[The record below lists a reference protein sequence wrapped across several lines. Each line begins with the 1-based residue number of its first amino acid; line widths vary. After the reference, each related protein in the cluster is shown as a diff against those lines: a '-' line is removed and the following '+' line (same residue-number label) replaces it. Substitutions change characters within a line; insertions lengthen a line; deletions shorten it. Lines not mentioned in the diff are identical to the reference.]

1 MKTSLAFPALV
12 SGLILA
18 LPAAAAGFDCA
29 RATTAAEKMVC
40 ASPELSALDDH
51 MARYYAA
58 ARLALGE
65 GAQCL
70 QPDQREWLRRR
81 DRCTEATCLRQVYAE
96 RLAELDALQP
106 GATAIKDLSLLPA
119 NRPTLV
125 WIIPP
130 AADKFAAPDNP
141 SAKPIEMTGAILDEV
156 ATGDGFVLRGGKG
169 ERRLLVPLMLLDPA
183 TATRLS
189 AIAREASVFHARGHG
204 SAEPGGRSFDSS
216 RCIYLHRVGAA
227 GEGAVFP
234 DPTQP
239 HPGFKPHELAF
250 GTPRDGVARAEFRSE
265 RFFAVIL
272 KTFPKCTP
280 SEPERLKAQ
289 AMFPQQKV
297 FAARHGCEDT
307 PEENIAY
314 TNVDPKF
321 GFMALY
327 AGSTQAQAADTLRK
341 VKEAGGYPGANIR
354 EMQAVLV
361 FP

>member
-1 MKTSLAFPALV
+1 MTRGSAVFVMAAAMSAV
-12 SGLILA
+12 
-18 LPAAAAGFDCA
+18 PAAGASFDCA
-29 RATTAAEKMVC
+29 RATTPVEKMVC
-40 ASPELSALDDH
+40 ASPELSTLDEH

-65 GAQCL
+65 GGQCL

-81 DRCTEATCLRQVYAE
+81 DRCADTACLKQVYAD
-96 RLAELDALQP
+96 RLAELDGMQP
-106 GATAIKDLSLLPA
+106 GATAIKDLSLLPP

-125 WIIPP
+125 WVIPP
-130 AADKFAAPDNP
+130 AADKAAAPDNP

-183 TATRLS
+183 TATRL
-189 AIAREASVFHARGHG
+189 AMVAREASVFRARGHA
-204 SAEPGGRSFDSS
+204 SAEPGGKSFEAS
-216 RCIYLHRVGAA
+216 RCIYLHRMGAA
-227 GEGAVFP
+227 GEGTVFP

-250 GTPRDGVARAEFRSE
+250 GTPRDGVARAEFKSE

-272 KTFPKCTP
+272 KTFAKCSP
-280 SEPERLKAQ
+280 VEAERRQAQ
-289 AMFPQQKV
+289 ALFPQHKV
-297 FAARHGCEDT
+297 FVPRHGCDDS

-314 TNVDPKF
+314 TNVDAKW
-321 GFMALY
+321 GFLAVY
-327 AGSTQAQAADTLRK
+327 AGASREEAQKQLAKA
-341 VKEAGGYPGANIR
+341 KELGRFPGANLR

-361 FP
+361 YP